1 MSKARN
7 VIAGTLLL
15 AGGAAAGRLT
25 APAEKVTVKDAIAR
39 ESSAPTSDSALCF
52 ALGGLRR
59 ELGPEGS
66 SSIRI
71 FAAGPR
77 VVGGELIVDNRKVTS
92 AINSLKSA
100 LDPDSDGT
108 VQITDANIDAIAAK
122 STAEAALP
130 SVENEE
136 RVLGG
141 LSNKQML
148 NGGGDQASRS
158 ASAMLDQARQ
168 QVDTALVTDNC
179 DPNLYQQNPE
189 NILP

>member
-1 MSKARN
+1 M
-7 VIAGTLLL
+7 
-15 AGGAAAGRLT
+15 
-25 APAEKVTVKDAIAR
+25 
-39 ESSAPTSDSALCF
+39 
-52 ALGGLRR
+52 
-59 ELGPEGS
+59 
-66 SSIRI
+66 
-71 FAAGPR
+71 
-77 VVGGELIVDNRKVTS
+77 DNRKVTS

-189 NILP
+189 NIIP